1 MFAPALTGPRVCICT
16 SITWTT
22 QLKHSHAL
30 ALIQSHARAH
40 THTHRERER
49 ETDRQTHT
57 HTHTGNGLK
66 LATGACKALAA
77 TLDGDGASPGA
88 RQTAAAAHVG
98 AGRGLP
104 PPWPSLLSCGWQREH
119 PRNGNR
125 EGSESEDE
133 TDEEGGGV
141 GGYVDC
147 CPFLVLAV
155 VCVPVCYSGRACLRL
170 HDVIFTLQRL
180 CVICQHARLAKQTGA
195 SQQCRVPPL
204 HGSGSP
210 SAENGATCCRI
221 S

>member
-16 SITWTT
+16 SIISIT

-30 ALIQSHARAH
+30 ALTQSHARTRAH
-40 THTHRERER
+40 THTHTHARAH
-49 ETDRQTHT
+49 THT

-98 AGRGLP
+98 AARGLP
-104 PPWPSLLSCGWQREH
+104 PPWPSLLSCGWQREN
-119 PRNGNR
+119 PRNGDR

-133 TDEEGGGV
+133 IDEEGGGV

-155 VCVPVCYSGRACLRL
+155 VFNMCACL
-170 HDVIFTLQRL
+170 LQWPCL
-180 CVICQHARLAKQTGA
+180 PAPA
-195 SQQCRVPPL
+195 
-204 HGSGSP
+204 
-210 SAENGATCCRI
+210 
-221 S
+221 